1 MDNIT
6 DREQLI
12 ADMRECASLLQ
23 KFASDESLALD
34 KTASISAPVATSRSE
49 YMNGLM
55 QGLGF
60 EE

>member
-1 MDNIT
+1 MANYN
-6 DREQLI
+6 ESEKLI

-23 KFASDESLALD
+23 KFASDESLTMD
-34 KTASISAPVATSRSE
+34 KTASISAPVATGRSE